1 MKSIEHDYNHN
12 QQMIHQMMVNSYY
25 LKLLHSYIM
34 EDKNKQ
40 NTVLG
45 MDYPN
50 MIKEEYYLKKV
61 DFPIVQVDIST
72 CQGRKNKTYIYI
84 FFSLFTTTIKTYTPY

>member
-34 EDKNKQ
+34 EDEDK
-40 NTVLG
+40 
-45 MDYPN
+45 
-50 MIKEEYYLKKV
+50 
-61 DFPIVQVDIST
+61 
-72 CQGRKNKTYIYI
+72 
-84 FFSLFTTTIKTYTPY
+84 